1 MDAWWDGLS
10 KINQFFFCAAGFF
23 SVFFV
28 WQLIMA
34 LIGLAD
40 EGEGVDDISEGGDAD
55 IDADMADGDGGD
67 AEGDSSSSVVAFR
80 LVSIRSI
87 ITFFTLFTWGTALYM
102 QGGDS
107 LGKAMGISSLWG
119 LAGMVSIALVIF
131 LLLKLVHTGTKDL
144 STCVGTEGTV
154 YLDIPEKGTGEVR
167 VMVSGVVTYVDARS
181 SDGKALK
188 AGTPIRVAKRL
199 DQTIVQV
206 ETTES

>member
-10 KINQFFFCAAGFF
+10 RVNQFFFCAAGFF

-40 EGEGVDDISEGGDAD
+40 DGDAD
-55 IDADMADGDGGD
+55 IDGSHGDADMDDADGDS
-67 AEGDSSSSVVAFR
+67 DSSDSVVAFR

-87 ITFFTLFTWGTALYM
+87 ITFFTLFTWGTALYL

-107 LGKAMGISSLWG
+107 LGKAMGISSIWG

-131 LLLKLVHTGTKDL
+131 LLLKLVHTGTKNL
-144 STCVGTEGTV
+144 NTCVGTDGAV
-154 YLDIPEKGTGEVR
+154 YLDIPAKGTGEVR
-167 VMVSGVVTYVDARS
+167 VMVSDVVTYVDARS

-188 AGTPIRVAKRL
+188 AGTPIRVVKRL
-199 DQTIVQV
+199 GQTIVQV
-206 ETTES
+206 ESTES